1 MNEDIIDTGMELSAP
16 SNTVQTETST
26 FQGEKF
32 AAVNQVREDPQF
44 SHSSE
49 EMLGDVRNMLKRPKF
64 VGTYNPEFIGQLGD
78 DEPIFDLDW
87 NFFESNFQ
95 IGSRFAGALGFRATT
110 CFRVVLAAAPQVGGR
125 GRMYYNPSKHVD
137 NVLST
142 NRNTEYM
149 SKPNYYTQLPGVEM
163 DFSKD
168 TAVDF
173 KVKYTSYLEY
183 MPIFSSEFEDI
194 QHMTLGEV
202 SYTQYLPVGRAVTTS
217 SPRVTIYTWLEDL
230 EIIGARNPDLVKT
243 DFEAGTV
250 VSYDS
255 MTIAP
260 TDLTG
265 FTFGTLTTSDSTG
278 TASEVY
284 EFELGGVYVS
294 RDAVVTG
301 YATKLPGKSASGAVV
316 YATTSGSYVGPIVA
330 VTKSGSTTQIEWQ
343 DVSGGV
349 GNMFAEFG
357 GAAVVAQSGGPSK
370 EEDTQRS
377 GPLSGPLYAISK
389 VTGVLG
395 KIPLLRDIAGPV
407 SWATRVAGN
416 VVAAFGYSRP
426 LQLEQN
432 ARFWQSQNHY
442 QNNADGPDT
451 SFNMGLL
458 QDNKLGLVTNMGGV
472 DIDEMAIDFVATRPA
487 FLGYFKVGTTNSG
500 LQAMVSLCPEA
511 MYSVNQILTSS
522 TILSRPPIHWL
533 DPKNVSFSAGLE
545 QPFFLENGLPVD
557 TTPNFMLGTMFKYFR
572 GGFKFK
578 VKCNKTR
585 FHAGRLALV
594 FTPYTDI
601 SHSDRK
607 LYVPEQTEM
616 DLYSQVTIWDL
627 REDNEIE
634 FECPY
639 IYNKPYCEVGEP
651 YGVFTIHM
659 VDRLTAP
666 DNVDNFVEFAI
677 EVVAQDG
684 MEYAFPSQ
692 GDYIVDPAID
702 FRSEQVGGYKLPESE
717 LVVSQ
722 SGGPINQGNHDK
734 IEPDCACIG
743 ERVLSLKQMI
753 SRAEWSSLYPYTQ
766 PYKPVKLPMWFET
779 PSFIGK
785 YNTVSGSRHIGSFKK
800 SSRAIITNC
809 YLFARGSTCY
819 DVMSFD
825 QSPLTGQ
832 TDDIT
837 HQRPETFVTLVDE
850 DDPSNGLLGTGSVIC
865 EAGPYNHFKVPFY
878 SQTKKIMVNPCVKN
892 INDTGTIVEYTSIDA
907 QAFAR
912 PVLYGPQNSK
922 FSIRAGDDAQLAY
935 YLCSTPL
942 VYVRGGPF
950 NAPSLGST
958 SAIGGAVDAYQLAPR
973 YPNLPL

>member
-330 VTKSGSTTQIEWQ
+330 VTKTGSTTQIEWQ

-349 GNMFAEFG
+349 GNMFPEFG

-370 EEDTQRS
+370 EEVTRQHCRLANIAARS
-377 GPLSGPLYAISK
+377 RPITKSTRRRPSHVAARRQLPTRASAGRVVLSWGCPMLAWAAALPATLTLRSTRQHCRLAILTEESKPLCSVRRTIPRSWRLLWSSPRPSTRTRRTTLTCT
-389 VTGVLG
+389 TGRRQ
-395 KIPLLRDIAGPV
+395 KPLL
-407 SWATRVAGN
+407 
-416 VVAAFGYSRP
+416 
-426 LQLEQN
+426 
-432 ARFWQSQNHY
+432 
-442 QNNADGPDT
+442 
-451 SFNMGLL
+451 
-458 QDNKLGLVTNMGGV
+458 
-472 DIDEMAIDFVATRPA
+472 
-487 FLGYFKVGTTNSG
+487 
-500 LQAMVSLCPEA
+500 
-511 MYSVNQILTSS
+511 SS
-522 TILSRPPIHWL
+522 SCR
-533 DPKNVSFSAGLE
+533 
-545 QPFFLENGLPVD
+545 
-557 TTPNFMLGTMFKYFR
+557 
-572 GGFKFK
+572 
-578 VKCNKTR
+578 
-585 FHAGRLALV
+585 
-594 FTPYTDI
+594 
-601 SHSDRK
+601 
-607 LYVPEQTEM
+607 
-616 DLYSQVTIWDL
+616 
-627 REDNEIE
+627 
-634 FECPY
+634 
-639 IYNKPYCEVGEP
+639 
-651 YGVFTIHM
+651 
-659 VDRLTAP
+659 
-666 DNVDNFVEFAI
+666 
-677 EVVAQDG
+677 
-684 MEYAFPSQ
+684 
-692 GDYIVDPAID
+692 
-702 FRSEQVGGYKLPESE
+702 
-717 LVVSQ
+717 
-722 SGGPINQGNHDK
+722 
-734 IEPDCACIG
+734 
-743 ERVLSLKQMI
+743 
-753 SRAEWSSLYPYTQ
+753 
-766 PYKPVKLPMWFET
+766 
-779 PSFIGK
+779 
-785 YNTVSGSRHIGSFKK
+785 
-800 SSRAIITNC
+800 
-809 YLFARGSTCY
+809 
-819 DVMSFD
+819 
-825 QSPLTGQ
+825 
-832 TDDIT
+832 
-837 HQRPETFVTLVDE
+837 
-850 DDPSNGLLGTGSVIC
+850 
-865 EAGPYNHFKVPFY
+865 
-878 SQTKKIMVNPCVKN
+878 
-892 INDTGTIVEYTSIDA
+892 
-907 QAFAR
+907 
-912 PVLYGPQNSK
+912 
-922 FSIRAGDDAQLAY
+922 
-935 YLCSTPL
+935 
-942 VYVRGGPF
+942 
-950 NAPSLGST
+950 
-958 SAIGGAVDAYQLAPR
+958 
-973 YPNLPL
+973 LPL